1 MQVELLTSA
10 SSVADMEKFAALAA
24 LTCRGNAEKEHVP
37 SEVLTRIIQ
46 AGHESVL
53 EHITLTYR
61 VQGISR
67 ALLQEV
73 SRHRHLSLSVESTR
87 HTLREQL
94 NGDVWDERCS
104 DRYRTELVQ
113 WLTEIAYDNPDM
125 PNDALKYF
133 VPEFWPTNLVLT
145 SNIRELRHILKLR
158 TAPAALKEFRE
169 LAHALYEAVPDEYKY
184 LLRDCVHEE
193 AGE

>member
-1 MQVELLTSA
+1 MRVELLTSA

-73 SRHRHLSLSVESTR
+73 SRHRHLSLSVESK
-87 HTLREQL
+87 TLL
-94 NGDVWDERCS
+94 
-104 DRYRTELVQ
+104 
-113 WLTEIAYDNPDM
+113 
-125 PNDALKYF
+125 DALK
-133 VPEFWPTNLVLT
+133 
-145 SNIRELRHILKLR
+145 
-158 TAPAALKEFRE
+158 
-169 LAHALYEAVPDEYKY
+169 
-184 LLRDCVHEE
+184 
-193 AGE
+193 AGR